1 MRILL
6 FGKNGQLGWE
16 LNRSLIT
23 LGELTVLDYPE
34 VDFNR
39 PQTLPEIVRATRP
52 DVIVNAV
59 AYTDVDRAE
68 SEPEIASRVNA
79 DAVAEIARTAR
90 SLGALLVH
98 YSTDYVFDGTKGS
111 PYVETDPTHPLN
123 VYGRTK
129 LAGEEA
135 AALAEKYLTL
145 RTSWVYSSRGGFVGK
160 VLEWAKTRS
169 ELRVVDDQISGPTSA
184 RLLAEVTAL
193 ILARAGEDPYRWFDE
208 RAGIYHCAGDG
219 ACSRYEWA
227 QKILELDPN
236 KDKQKVQKL
245 ERAKSSEFPTPATRP
260 MVSVL
265 SNDKLEQV
273 FGLRPPIW
281 EVGLALTMGG

>member
-39 PQTLPEIVRATRP
+39 PQTLPEIVRAARP

-169 ELRVVDDQISGPTSA
+169 ELRVVDDQIGSPTWS
-184 RLLAEVTAL
+184 RTLAEVTAQL
-193 ILARAGEDPYRWFDE
+193 LARHSIDPVWLLARSGLYHLAG
-208 RAGIYHCAGDG
+208 AGSA
-219 ACSRYEWA
+219 SRYEWA
-227 QKILELDPN
+227 KEIL
-236 KDKQKVQKL
+236 
-245 ERAKSSEFPTPATRP
+245 RAIGREDVVVLPAKTSDFPTPAVRP
-260 MVSVL
+260 ANTGLDCGKSEFPLGFLLPSWKIALYL
-265 SNDKLEQV
+265 S
-273 FGLRPPIW
+273 
-281 EVGLALTMGG
+281 LTQKK